1 MKILKGLLIVG
12 IPLLL
17 IASVGLNY
25 VLIKRSVR
33 EFKET
38 QNLRLDPISQN
49 RFAKKNADLGAP
61 LAQGSRVVFLGDSR
75 IAQWQNLPEI
85 GNAERVN
92 RGVGGETTAQVLLRA
107 DRDVTGIGASLVV
120 IQAGI
125 NDLKTLGVVPKRKEE
140 IKKSCLKNLTDL
152 CRRFSQAKVK
162 VALMTI
168 FPVGEVDLGRKLIW
182 DDTILQALEE
192 VNAELRKI
200 SLPNVTILDCDP
212 ILKEGDRI
220 KSSFSK
226 DTLHLNPAGYKAL
239 NLALEEKLKE
249 ALGGGN

>member
-1 MKILKGLLIVG
+1 MSRNIVQISINSILWLYKRGRLLHQDCIFIRRLLPVDSDKMISERYFFAGFLNEIHGWIELVEMKILKGLLIVG

-17 IASVGLNY
+17 LASAGLNY

-49 RFAKKNADLGAP
+49 RFAQPNADLGAP
-61 LAQGSRVVFLGDSR
+61 SGQSPRVVFLGDSR
-75 IAQWQNLPEI
+75 IAQWQNLPDV
-85 GNAERVN
+85 GNTERVN

-140 IKKSCLKNLTDL
+140 IS
-152 CRRFSQAKVK
+152 
-162 VALMTI
+162 
-168 FPVGEVDLGRKLIW
+168 
-182 DDTILQALEE
+182 
-192 VNAELRKI
+192 
-200 SLPNVTILDCDP
+200 
-212 ILKEGDRI
+212 
-220 KSSFSK
+220 
-226 DTLHLNPAGYKAL
+226 
-239 NLALEEKLKE
+239 
-249 ALGGGN
+249 